1 MCVLAFAW
9 RAHPRWR
16 LILAG
21 NRDELHVRPADPLAH
36 WPDAGHVLA
45 GRDRLSGGTWL
56 GVSEQ
61 GRLAVVT
68 NLRGFGGPKIDA
80 PSRGL
85 LLSDMLRGEGE
96 FVNPAEDVLETFS
109 PFNLIRVENDEAVFW
124 TNQPGPVRRPLASG
138 VYGLSNGELDEPWPK
153 TLRLKAIVSDWL
165 DGEADRPEALLDG
178 LQDERRD
185 TDGSIPA
192 VASDVPFEP
201 RISPIFIRGPIY
213 GTRCGTVVAIDAQ
226 GRGRILERRFDVDGQ
241 VTGQTDLT
249 FAWPH

>member
-1 MCVLAFAW
+1 
-9 RAHPRWR
+9 
-16 LILAG
+16 
-21 NRDELHVRPADPLAH
+21 
-36 WPDAGHVLA
+36 
-45 GRDRLSGGTWL
+45 
-56 GVSEQ
+56 
-61 GRLAVVT
+61 
-68 NLRGFGGPKIDA
+68 
-80 PSRGL
+80 
-85 LLSDMLRGEGE
+85 MLRGEGE

-109 PFNLIRVENDEAVFW
+109 PFNLIRVENGEAVFW
-124 TNQPGPVRRPLASG
+124 INQPGPVRRPLGAG

-153 TLRLKAIVSDWL
+153 TLRLKAIVSNWL

-178 LQDERRD
+178 LQDEQRD

-192 VASDVPFEP
+192 VASDVLFEP

-241 VTGQTDLT
+241 VTGQTDLA